1 MPNWPAVK
9 LTDTVIG
16 VDHHAATRNLQKLGV
31 SPLGAQ
37 QFLKGEAVL
46 SRQDR
51 LVLSRIV
58 LQGFGERARPL
69 DAIANLRIRWG
80 VTLSGAMQFVTAE
93 IVTDEQDRIILARQA
108 TSHAVGVHEIT
119 GAIVKIN

>member
-1 MPNWPAVK
+1 MPNWPAAK
-9 LTDTVIG
+9 LGDAVIG
-16 VDHHAATRNLQKLGV
+16 VDHHAAARNLEKLGV

-46 SRQDR
+46 ARNDR

-58 LQGFGERARPL
+58 LQGLGDGARPL
-69 DAIANLRIRWG
+69 DPITQLRIRWG
-80 VTLSGAMQFVTAE
+80 VSFSGARQFVAAE
-93 IVTDEQDRIILARQA
+93 IVTDEPDRIVLARQA
-108 TSHAVGVHEIT
+108 TSHAGGMHEIT

>member
-1 MPNWPAVK
+1 LPTWPAAK
-9 LTDTVIG
+9 LGDAVIG
-16 VDHHAATRNLQKLGV
+16 ADHHAAARNLQKLGV

-46 SRQDR
+46 SRNDR

-58 LQGFGERARPL
+58 LQSFGDAARPL
-69 DAIANLRIRWG
+69 EAIAHLRIRWG
-80 VTLSGAMQFVTAE
+80 LTPSGAMQFVVAE
-93 IVTDEQDRIILARQA
+93 IVTDEPDRIILARQA
-108 TSHAVGVHEIT
+108 SSHAVGVHEIT